1 MHSVHSG
8 EFIALARQ
16 INQIY
21 VNPCMQSQ
29 RINLVRNAIKIH
41 TREEKKMALKGKKLF
56 LTKEKAFW
64 KNQMS

>member
-1 MHSVHSG
+1 MHSVPSG